1 MWLGQNAWI
10 ITDAAGKLVG
20 MQAVARDITERR
32 RAEEALRTAEA
43 KYRALVEQSL
53 MGVYILQND
62 RLVYVNPKAADM
74 LGYTQQELI
83 DAPIRMRSCTSRIA
97 RCWSISWRA
106 SIPGACRACSWPSAA
121 CARTAK

>member
-1 MWLGQNAWI
+1 
-10 ITDAAGKLVG
+10 

-32 RAEEALRTAEA
+32 QAEEALRAAEA

-53 MGVYILQND
+53 MGVYIMQND

-83 DAPIRMRSCTSRIA
+83 DAPSPFDVRARAGSRA
-97 RCWSISWRA
+97 GASISCRA
-106 SIPGACRACSWPSAA
+106 SIPSACRACSWPCAA
-121 CARTAK
+121 SARTAR